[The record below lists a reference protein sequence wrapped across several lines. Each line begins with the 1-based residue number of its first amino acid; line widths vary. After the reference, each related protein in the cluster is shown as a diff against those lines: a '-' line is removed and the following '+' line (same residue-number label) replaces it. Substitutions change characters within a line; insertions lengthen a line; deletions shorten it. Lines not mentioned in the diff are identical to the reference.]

1 MLRAFTH
8 TGRRYNL
15 GRMTNHEVVRA
26 LWLGTL
32 IGIVAGVGAILFT
45 ESIAFAG
52 DQMLGR
58 LAGFYPPNPIG
69 EGSPDYSGPTRRW
82 ALPLV
87 LGLGG
92 FLSGLLVFTFAPEAE
107 GHGTDAA
114 IDAFHNKGGRARWQV
129 IPVKLVASALTIG
142 SGGAAGR
149 EGPTAQIGGTF
160 GSVLADKLGLDAAQR
175 RRALA
180 AGMGAG
186 IGAIFRAPLGGAMM
200 AAEVLYVHDFEAD
213 VILLGLI
220 SSIVSYS
227 IFGSYYSFEPMFG
240 NTAGFTFSH
249 VSEIPYYC
257 VVGVVCGLMGLLY
270 VKSFYGTTALFHKL
284 PLPRIFKPM
293 VGGIAAGII
302 GFAAP
307 EAIHVGYGWVQRDF
321 DPNEVLSLSPWLLLL
336 LPFARIVTTSLS
348 VGSGGSGGIFGPGM
362 VIGGLVGA
370 AAWRVGHGLPGFPE
384 DPAPIIIICMIAM
397 FGSVAHAPLAMLL
410 MVGEMTGNLSLL
422 APAMAAVAI
431 ATLLV
436 GDTTIYK
443 SQPMTRA
450 DSPAHRHRFSF
461 PLLSALPVQRA
472 MRKVPVFEP
481 DTSPER
487 VLKALELAHEQF
499 ALINNG
505 NGKFSEA
512 NQGELRAAVEGN
524 VLSVGKIARPV
535 PTTISSDVTLDNA
548 LDLLT
553 ANERRWLP
561 ITEDARVLGVV
572 DGADLL
578 RSYRRAVGQH
588 VRPLTAL
595 DSDLAA
601 LEVVIPATSPIAGR
615 QLLDSGLPQG
625 VRVLLVRRNEETSVP
640 DGTWK
645 LTPGDRITVSV
656 PESLRAAT
664 FESLFGPAE

>member
-1 MLRAFTH
+1 
-8 TGRRYNL
+8 
-15 GRMTNHEVVRA
+15 MTNQEVVRA
-26 LWLGTL
+26 LWLGIL
-32 IGIVAGVGAILFT
+32 IGIVAGAGAILFT
-45 ESIAFAG
+45 ESIAFVG
-52 DQMLGR
+52 DHMLGT
-58 LAGFYPPNPIG
+58 LAGFYPPNPLG
-69 EGSPDYSGPTRRW
+69 EGSQEYSGPTRRW

-92 FLSGLLVFTFAPEAE
+92 LLSGILVFTFAPEAE

-114 IDAFHNKGGRARWQV
+114 IDSFHNKGGRARWQV
-129 IPVKLVASALTIG
+129 IPIKLLASALTIG

-160 GSVLADKLGLDAAQR
+160 GSVLADRLGLDPAER

-200 AAEVLYVHDFEAD
+200 GAEVLYVHDFESD

-220 SSIVSYS
+220 SSIVGYS

-240 NTAGFTFSH
+240 NTGGFTFSN

-257 VVGVVCGLMGLLY
+257 VLGAACGLMGLLY
-270 VKSFYGTTALFHKL
+270 VKSFYGTTALFHKM
-284 PLPRIFKPM
+284 PFPRILKPM

-307 EAIHVGYGWVQRDF
+307 ESIHVGYGWVQRAF

-336 LPFARIVTTSLS
+336 LPFARIMTTSLT

-443 SQPMTRA
+443 SQQMTRA

-472 MRKVPVFEP
+472 MRKVSVFEP
-481 DTSPER
+481 DTSPKR
-487 VLKALELAHEQF
+487 VLEALELAREQF
-499 ALINNG
+499 AVIEIG
-505 NGKFSEA
+505 NGKFSEV
-512 NQGELRAAVEGN
+512 NQSELRAAVEAN
-524 VLSVGKIARPV
+524 QPTVGEICRPI
-535 PTTISSDVTLDNA
+535 PTTISSDVTLDVA

-561 ITEDARVLGVV
+561 ITEGKRVLGVV

-578 RSYRRAVGQH
+578 RSYRRAVGQQI
-588 VRPLTAL
+588 RPLTAL

-625 VRVLLVRRNEETSVP
+625 VRVLLVERNEETSVP

-645 LTPGDRITVSV
+645 LTPGDKITVSV
-656 PESLRAAT
+656 PASMRAAT
-664 FESLFGPAE
+664 FESLFGAPE